1 MIRHDVFFGRK
12 GTGTFF
18 GLGAG
23 GAARKSK
30 RPKNEPVPGL

>member
-18 GLGAG
+18 GLGARRSAKIQ
-23 GAARKSK
+23 AAEK
-30 RPKNEPVPGL
+30 